1 MRLNKRKENGNCM
14 KENTTSI
21 RKSSEESALFSHRNE
36 VMEAALIQSFTAT
49 RKKAMENL
57 LQRVPFFGGR

>member
-1 MRLNKRKENGNCM
+1 M